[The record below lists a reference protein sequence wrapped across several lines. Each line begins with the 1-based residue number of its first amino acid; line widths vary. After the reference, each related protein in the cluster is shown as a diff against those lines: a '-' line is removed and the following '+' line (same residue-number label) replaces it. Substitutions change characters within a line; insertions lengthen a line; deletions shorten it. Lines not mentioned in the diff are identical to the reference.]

1 MMKPVAIVGV
11 GQTKF
16 GENWHQSLKQMAF
29 ESSMAALSDAKL
41 DKGGIEALF
50 VGNMASGRFTGQK
63 HLGALVAESL
73 GIGVPAANCE
83 AACASGALAFKQGC
97 LSIQSGKYDVVLVT
111 GVEKMSDVKVEEASL
126 SLMAAGE
133 QEWEGAAGL
142 TFAGVYA
149 LMARA
154 HMYKFGTTQEQLAMV
169 AVNNHKNGVKNP
181 YAQFN
186 FQITLEAALNAPV
199 VADPLRLYDCSPITD
214 GSAALILASEEAAKR
229 FETAIWVKAV
239 EQASDTLALHNRASI
254 VELAA
259 AEIAA
264 KKAYNSSGIS
274 TEDVDVSEVHDC
286 FTINEIL
293 CIEALGFSEKGRG
306 GKFVEQNKIAVDG
319 EKPINITGGLKA
331 IGHPVG
337 ATGVRQLVDLTKI
350 LRGDMK
356 EFQGA
361 ELGLALN
368 VGGSGAT
375 AIVSILGIEK

>member
-1 MMKPVAIVGV
+1 MKPVAIVGV

-29 ESSMAALSDAKL
+29 ESSMAALRDAK
-41 DKGGIEALF
+41 IERKDIGALF
-50 VGNMASGRFTGQK
+50 VGNMASGRFTGQE
-63 HLGALVAESL
+63 HLGSVVAESL
-73 GIGVPAANCE
+73 GINVPAANCE
-83 AACASGALAFKQGC
+83 AACASGALAFKQGW
-97 LSIQSGKYDVVLVT
+97 LAIQSGKYDIVLVT

-126 SLMAAGE
+126 SLMGAGD
-133 QEWEGAAGL
+133 QEWEGSAGL
-142 TFAGVYA
+142 TFAGAYA

-154 HMYKFGTTQEQLAMV
+154 HMNKFGTTQEQLAMV
-169 AVNNHKNGVKNP
+169 AVNNHKNGAKNP
-181 YAQFN
+181 FAQFK
-186 FQITLEAALNAPV
+186 FPITMEAALNAPL

-214 GSAALILASEEAAKR
+214 GSAALILASENAAKK
-229 FETAIWVKAV
+229 FESPVWVKTV

-254 VELAA
+254 VELRA

-264 KKAYNSSGIS
+264 KKAYGVVNIGAGDI
-274 TEDVDVSEVHDC
+274 DVAEVHDC

-293 CIEALGFSEKGRG
+293 CIEALGFSERGMG
-306 GKFVEQNKIAVDG
+306 GKFVEQDKISIDG

-337 ATGVRQLVDLTKI
+337 ATGVRQLVDLTKT

-375 AIVSILGIEK
+375 AIVSVLGIEK

>member
-1 MMKPVAIVGV
+1 MKPVAIVGV

-29 ESSMAALSDAKL
+29 ESSMAALTDAKL
-41 DKGGIEALF
+41 DKKSIEALF
-50 VGNMASGRFTGQK
+50 VGNMASGRFTGQE
-63 HLGALVAESL
+63 HLGPLVAESL
-73 GIGVPAANCE
+73 GINVPAANCE
-83 AACASGALAFKQGC
+83 AACASGALAFNQGW
-97 LSIQSGKYDVVLVT
+97 LAIQSGKYDVVLVT

-133 QEWEGAAGL
+133 QEWEGSAGL
-142 TFAGVYA
+142 TFAGAYA

-154 HMYKFGTTQEQLAMV
+154 HMLKFGTTREQLAMV

-181 YAQFN
+181 YAQFT
-186 FQITLEAALNAPV
+186 FPITLEAALNAPL

-214 GSAALILASEEAAKR
+214 GSAALILASEKAAKR
-229 FETAIWVKAV
+229 FETHVWVKAV

-259 AEIAA
+259 AESAA
-264 KKAYNSSGIS
+264 KKAYTASGI
-274 TEDVDVSEVHDC
+274 TAEDVDVSEVHDC

-293 CIEALGFSEKGRG
+293 CIEALGFSERGKG
-306 GKFVEQNKIAVDG
+306 GKFVEQGKIAVDG
-319 EKPINITGGLKA
+319 ENPINITGGLKA

-337 ATGVRQLVDLTKI
+337 ATGVRQLTDLTKI